1 MLPFRQVDVFS
12 EAPLRGNPVAVV
24 HAATGLTTEQMER
37 FTRWTNLSE
46 ATFLLP
52 PDDPAADYQVRI
64 FSAAGELPF
73 AGHPTLGSCH
83 AWLEAGGQP
92 HDPAR
97 IIQQCPAGLVP
108 LRPIEGRLAFEA
120 PPLRRSGPVD
130 PALQHRLET
139 ILGISN
145 TEIIESQWVDNGPG
159 WVAVLLESAA
169 AVLAIEPR
177 DDGGPHLDI
186 GLVGFHPPG
195 SETTYEVRAVFGDGR
210 GGLIEDPVTGSLN
223 ASLAQW
229 LIGSGR
235 ASAPYRASQGTR
247 LGRLGRPHLSQDAD
261 GSVWVAGTTVTRIVG
276 AVEIE

>member
-37 FTRWTNLSE
+37 FTRWTNLVE

-52 PDDPAADYQVRI
+52 PDDPAADYQEADLQCCRKVCCSPVIRRLGPATPGWRLVD
-64 FSAAGELPF
+64 SRTTRRGSSS
-73 AGHPTLGSCH
+73 TL
-83 AWLEAGGQP
+83 
-92 HDPAR
+92 
-97 IIQQCPAGLVP
+97 AGLVP
-108 LRPIEGRLAFEA
+108 LRPIEGRLAFQA

-210 GGLIEDPVTGSLN
+210 GGLID
-223 ASLAQW
+223 
-229 LIGSGR
+229 
-235 ASAPYRASQGTR
+235 TR
-247 LGRLGRPHLSQDAD
+247 SPA
-261 GSVWVAGTTVTRIVG
+261 A
-276 AVEIE
+276 